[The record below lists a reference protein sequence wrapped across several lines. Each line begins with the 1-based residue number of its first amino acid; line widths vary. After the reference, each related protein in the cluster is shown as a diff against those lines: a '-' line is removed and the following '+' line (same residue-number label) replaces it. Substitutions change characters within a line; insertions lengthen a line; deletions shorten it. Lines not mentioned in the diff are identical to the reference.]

1 MSRYGIVD
9 ICMSDNR
16 PQFSSTEFAE
26 FAKSWGFTHNTSSP
40 YHSRSNGMAEKG
52 VSIAKKTLTKAK
64 ESKQNP
70 YVCIL
75 EYRNTPLECGY
86 TPNQLLMGRRTK
98 SVVPVS
104 EKGFIPRHHTKE
116 NSHIEAYE
124 MNDIKEKRRTIKQ
137 ESASMA
143 IMKHYSPITTY
154 EYQIKKKT

>member
-9 ICMSDNR
+9 ICMSDNG

-26 FAKSWGFTHNTSSP
+26 FAKSWGFTHITSSP
-40 YHSRSNGMAEKG
+40 YQSRSNGMAEKG

-64 ESKQNP
+64 ESRQDP

-98 SVVPVS
+98 SVVPIS
-104 EKGFIPRHHTKE
+104 EKRL
-116 NSHIEAYE
+116 
-124 MNDIKEKRRTIKQ
+124 
-137 ESASMA
+137 
-143 IMKHYSPITTY
+143 
-154 EYQIKKKT
+154 